1 MGFAQKG
8 GPVMTHIQFANCQS
22 EINSARLTNG
32 KSDVL
37 IACDMM
43 TSGMDKVLETLNPN
57 KTKAFIN
64 LEKTISS
71 DFIHNP
77 NLNYPLD
84 TLQNRF
90 SAVLATENIEYLN
103 ATHMAVKLLGD
114 SIGANL
120 FMVGYAW
127 QKGTLPI
134 GKESIFKA
142 IELNGVKPDWNKKAF
157 EWGRLA
163 AYKPL
168 AISKLIKAKPQKS
181 KSDFEFIEERIADLT
196 LYQNASYAHR
206 YKDLIQKTMD
216 AEKNKAIDHVGFTR
230 SVATYAYKL
239 MAYKD
244 EYEVSRLQTL
254 PGFAEKLAETFDGN
268 YKIKYHLSPPLI
280 SKKDPHTGRPR
291 KYEIGGWITPI
302 LKIISNMKG
311 LRGTPFDIFGYTL
324 ERKTERNLII
334 QYEATI
340 NMLIK
345 GLTNDNYALAIDIAN
360 LPDKIKGYG
369 YIKEESIKQYNKENK
384 ILIAK
389 FRRSL
394 NKNLK

>member
-1 MGFAQKG
+1 
-8 GPVMTHIQFANCQS
+8 
-22 EINSARLTNG
+22 
-32 KSDVL
+32 
-37 IACDMM
+37 
-43 TSGMDKVLETLNPN
+43 
-57 KTKAFIN
+57 
-64 LEKTISS
+64 
-71 DFIHNP
+71 
-77 NLNYPLD
+77 
-84 TLQNRF
+84 
-90 SAVLATENIEYLN
+90 
-103 ATHMAVKLLGD
+103 
-114 SIGANL
+114 
-120 FMVGYAW
+120 
-127 QKGTLPI
+127 
-134 GKESIFKA
+134 
-142 IELNGVKPDWNKKAF
+142 
-157 EWGRLA
+157 
-163 AYKPL
+163 
-168 AISKLIKAKPQKS
+168 
-181 KSDFEFIEERIADLT
+181 
-196 LYQNASYAHR
+196 
-206 YKDLIQKTMD
+206 MD
-216 AEKNKAIDHVGFTR
+216 AEKNKAIDHVGLTR